1 MRTVGAST
9 ATGLAGTIVEIG
21 YIIDPN
27 QHTAII
33 KGYVENPGERI
44 RGGQF
49 VSATVNIPPPDDVV
63 EIPVDALADDGRQSL
78 VFVQPDAARH
88 QFTMRR
94 VQVTHRF
101 DRTVFVR
108 STPIPKEEQLTA
120 QEKEEGLM
128 PKEPLRP
135 GERVLQAA
143 TVELKAVGQDL
154 ETRPKIKSSDLLAK
168 ARARSVTEL
177 ETRPEKKLNRARA
190 EVGKGW

>member
-1 MRTVGAST
+1 M
-9 ATGLAGTIVEIG
+9 
-21 YIIDPN
+21 
-27 QHTAII
+27 
-33 KGYVENPGERI
+33 
-44 RGGQF
+44 
-49 VSATVNIPPPDDVV
+49 NIPPPDDVV

-128 PKEPLRP
+128 PKEPFRP

-143 TVELKAVGQDL
+143 SVELKAVVLDL
-154 ETRPKIKSSDLLAK
+154 ESRPKEKPTDLLAK
-168 ARARSVTEL
+168 AKARSVL
-177 ETRPEKKLNRARA
+177 DPGSRA
-190 EVGKGW
+190 EAKAKVGKD